1 MIQLD
6 GTNII
11 EEYKLHV
18 ERGGIEEFLS
28 LPKFKKLTEVD
39 WHEHD
44 SVEVDLS
51 SPRLD
56 AREFNIAFIYLD
68 APSAKRFLSD
78 LEAKQV
84 FALKH
89 HTGIECKCR
98 YIGVPSTEMPIEE
111 VGTMVVRFQEVE
123 PKLPDTTPPQPIQPI
138 AGELTLDGKPF
149 SQYGVR
155 KLRGGAELERTE
167 GHKSGL
173 SISTQNTHGVQYH
186 KSKHYKTKK
195 QTAKLQL
202 LTQGTACVRNYR
214 SFLSRLMRAGT
225 HTIGARKCYYE
236 EAVVQEY
243 DQAGEI
249 LTFELRITLL

>member
-11 EEYKLHV
+11 EEYQLHV
-18 ERGGIEEFLS
+18 ELGGIEEFLS

-68 APSAKRFLSD
+68 IPSAKRFLSD
-78 LEAKQV
+78 LESKQV
-84 FALKH
+84 FTFRH

-98 YIGVPSTEMPIEE
+98 YVGVPSTEIPIEE
-111 VGTMVVRFQEVE
+111 VGTMVVRFQELA
-123 PKLPDTTPPQPIQPI
+123 PRLPDTTPPQPTQPI

-155 KLRGGAELERTE
+155 KLRGEPELERTE
-167 GHKSGL
+167 ERKAGL
-173 SISTQNTHGVQYH
+173 AISTQDTHGVQYH
-186 KSKHYKTKK
+186 KSKYYKTKK

-214 SFLSRLMRAGT
+214 SFLSQLMRAGT

-236 EAVVQEY
+236 EVVVQEY
-243 DQAGEI
+243 DQVNDL
-249 LTFELRITLL
+249 LTFELRINLL